1 MSDIDPILFPNDD
14 RAQAEAAIAAMDAA
28 TVRHE
33 AEHAGTRVVW
43 RSAGQGSP
51 LVLLHGG
58 HGSWRHWIRNLGA
71 LARRHTVW
79 VPDMPSFGE
88 SGTLTSPADLNHLVA
103 TTAATL
109 GQLVG
114 ADTPIDL
121 AGFSFGGLCAAHLAA
136 RRGHVARLALLGA
149 AGHGTPRRQK
159 AAMVNWR
166 LASGEAALVED
177 LRHNLRALMLH
188 DERSIDALAVAV
200 HRQACEATR
209 FRSKALSQ
217 SSPTK
222 GILDGFSM
230 PILFAWGEHDVTAHP
245 DRVGPWWV
253 DGRPER
259 QWRVVPDAGH
269 WVQFEQAEATN
280 RMLLEFFGRG

>member
-1 MSDIDPILFPNDD
+1 MSDIDPTPFLHDD
-14 RAQAEAAIAAMDAA
+14 RAEAEAAIAAAQAA

-58 HGSWRHWIRNLGA
+58 HGSWRHWIRNVDA

-79 VPDMPSFGE
+79 MPDMPSYGE
-88 SGTLTSPADLNHLVA
+88 SGTLAPPADLSHLVA
-103 TTAATL
+103 ATAATL
-109 GQLVG
+109 DGLIG
-114 ADTPIDL
+114 AGTPIDL
-121 AGFSFGGLCAAHLAA
+121 VGFSFGGLCAAHLAA
-136 RRGHVARLALLGA
+136 RRGRVARLALLGA
-149 AGHGTPRRQK
+149 AGHGMPRRQK
-159 AAMVNWR
+159 SAMVNWR
-166 LASGEAALVED
+166 RASGEAALVED

-200 HRQACEATR
+200 HRDACEATR

-217 SSPTK
+217 SGPMK
-222 GILDGFSM
+222 ALLDGFSM

-245 DRVGPWWV
+245 EQVGQWWV

-259 QWRVVPDAGH
+259 QWRVVEGAGH
-269 WVQFEQAEATN
+269 WVQYERAEATN
-280 RMLLEFFGRG
+280 RMLQEFFG